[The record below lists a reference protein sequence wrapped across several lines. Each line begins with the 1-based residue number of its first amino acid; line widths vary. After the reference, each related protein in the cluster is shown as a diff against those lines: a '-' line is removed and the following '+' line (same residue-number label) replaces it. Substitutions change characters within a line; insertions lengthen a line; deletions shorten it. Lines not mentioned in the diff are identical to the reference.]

1 MATTQTL
8 AEGLVGMVA
17 GEAVQAGRR
26 RHWHGRPPD
35 RLGRR
40 RQRRRCRRLGPAGSA
55 GTGPTRPQRRLGRCV
70 CCFGRADRLVPA
82 GAGGNGADRVAG
94 LGSVL
99 LWFAVFVPRRR
110 RRACGGR
117 RVSRRRAEG
126 RDPPPRWG
134 WLGWCRWRRRRWRCG
149 VDRADPAAAAGIGWI
164 GGGGAD
170 AGGRREVCSGSFCGG
185 GDEIGALPCSST
197 VPATVGASA
206 PPWARAS
213 RLSTECLWEC
223 FVVWDRC

>member
-1 MATTQTL
+1 
-8 AEGLVGMVA
+8 MVA

-55 GTGPTRPQRRLGRCV
+55 GTGPTRPQRRLGRCG

-110 RRACGGR
+110 RRACEARGRPGPAPSVGLAGLVPLAAAAVAVRGRQGRPGGSGWDRLDRWWWRGCR
-117 RVSRRRAEG
+117 RPAGGVQRQFLR
-126 RDPPPRWG
+126 
-134 WLGWCRWRRRRWRCG
+134 RWRRNRC
-149 VDRADPAAAAGIGWI
+149 AAMLQHCA
-164 GGGGAD
+164 
-170 AGGRREVCSGSFCGG
+170 RQ
-185 GDEIGALPCSST
+185 
-197 VPATVGASA
+197 GASA